1 MATALIVDDAA
12 VDRHRVGKLLEKEHG
27 LNVLS
32 AANGREALDLLMH
45 EHADLVMTDMLM
57 PEMDGLQLVEEIRRK
72 YPSLPVI
79 LMTAHGSEELAVQ
92 ALQRGAASYVP
103 KRNLTTDLAETIES
117 VLGVASAG
125 RGQQRLLEC
134 LLHTESSFVLENDP
148 SLIPALIGHLENNL
162 TRMKLCDE
170 NGLIRVAV
178 ALREALVNAIHHGNL
193 ELDSSMREQDEKIYY
208 KLLDERKQQEPYQDR
223 RVYIQAKESHQ
234 EAVYVIRDEGK
245 GFDPTLLP
253 DPTDPSNLDK
263 VSGRGLLLIRT
274 FMDEVHHNKNGN
286 EITMIKRSDR

>member
-1 MATALIVDDAA
+1 MATALVVDDAA
-12 VDRHRVGKLLEKEHG
+12 VDRHRVGKLLSKDHG
-27 LNVLS
+27 LTVLS
-32 AANGREALDLLMH
+32 ASNGREALDLLMR
-45 EHADLVMTDMLM
+45 EHADLVLTDMLM

-72 YPSLPVI
+72 FPSLPVI

-103 KRNLTTDLAETIES
+103 KRNLATDLAETIES
-117 VLGVASAG
+117 VLGVASTG

-134 LLHTESSFVLENDP
+134 LIHTESNFVLENDP

-162 TRMKLCDE
+162 MRMKLCDE

-193 ELDSSMREQDEKIYY
+193 ELDSRLREQEEKNYY
-208 KLLDERKQQEPYQDR
+208 KLLDERRQTEPYQDR
-223 RVYIQAKESHQ
+223 RVYVQAKETHQ
-234 EAVYVIRDEGK
+234 EATYVIRDEGR
-245 GFDPTLLP
+245 GFDPTTLP
-253 DPTDPSNLDK
+253 DPTDPTNLDK

-274 FMDEVHHNKNGN
+274 FMDEVHHNEGGT
-286 EITMIKRSDR
+286 EITMIKRADR